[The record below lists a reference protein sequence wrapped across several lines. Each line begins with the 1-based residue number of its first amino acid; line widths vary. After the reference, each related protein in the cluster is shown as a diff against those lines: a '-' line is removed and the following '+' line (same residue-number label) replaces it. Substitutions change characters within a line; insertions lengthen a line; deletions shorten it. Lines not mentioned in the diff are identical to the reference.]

1 MNIIKFLKRS
11 PNMWEYLVLSLI
23 GILTVVYLYFTR
35 NFGKFQ
41 QHGIFEHTP
50 AFPLG
55 CSEMNRAM
63 MGMDGGFVGFSKNI
77 YDK

>member
-1 MNIIKFLKRS
+1 
-11 PNMWEYLVLSLI
+11 MWEYLVLFLI
-23 GILTVVYLYFTR
+23 AVLTVIYLYFTR

-41 QHGIFEHTP
+41 QHGIFEHDT

-55 CSEMNRAM
+55 CTEMNNAM
-63 MGMDGGFVGFSKNI
+63 MGKDGGAIEASRKI

>member
-1 MNIIKFLKRS
+1 
-11 PNMWEYLVLSLI
+11 MWEYLVLFLI
-23 GILTVVYLYFTR
+23 AVLTVVYLYFTR

-41 QHGIFEHTP
+41 QHGIYENAP
-50 AFPLG
+50 AFPMG

-63 MGMDGGFVGFSKNI
+63 MGMDGGFIEFSKKI